1 MMDKPGQP
9 DKARVYA
16 FSNKRLVLLACMVLL
31 LIALS
36 IMLGIRIERHQQSA
50 SLIPR
55 EAPAP
60 LEPVE
65 PPPAVKA
72 PVSKPAASPKAGTKP
87 KAAPATKPS
96 PKVAAPVKAAQPK
109 EPAAAPAVAPQPS
122 KPVAAPVVKA
132 AQKAHY
138 AVQVEASQDNTKAK
152 LAVDMLKKKGFPSYL
167 EETSVEGKGRFFRVM
182 AGPYKTEAE
191 ATETQKALAK
201 DSRFAGCYVRYL
213 P

>member
-1 MMDKPGQP
+1 MMNKPGQP

-31 LIALS
+31 LVALS
-36 IMLGIRIERHQQSA
+36 MMLGIRIEKYQQSA

-60 LEPVE
+60 LEPAE

-72 PVSKPAASPKAGTKP
+72 AVSKPAASPKAGTKP
-87 KAAPATKPS
+87 
-96 PKVAAPVKAAQPK
+96 
-109 EPAAAPAVAPQPS
+109 AAAPAVAPQPS
-122 KPVAAPVVKA
+122 KPIAAPVVKA
-132 AQKAHY
+132 SQKAHF
-138 AVQVEASQDNTKAK
+138 AVQVESSQDNTKAK

-182 AGPYKTEAE
+182 VGLYKTEAE
-191 ATETQKALAK
+191 ATQTQKALAK